1 MFTAD
6 RVTKR
11 YADVT
16 ALDGVALS
24 AEKGEILGLVGPNG
38 AGKTTLLKS
47 AVGLVRPDAGD
58 ITAAGIDVRR
68 DPVAARGRI
77 GYMPGDCGLYDRW
90 SGRALLDFCLG
101 AYPRADVDS
110 ALADSLVARF
120 ELPLAK
126 RVRGYSTGM
135 RRKLLL
141 IQALAVRVPLLVLD
155 EPTEGLDPTTRA
167 FLADHLRRR
176 AEAGTTVLFSS
187 HQLDE
192 VEEISHRIAFLHHGR
207 LLDIDTVAAIRA
219 RASHYLRVTLPEDAD
234 PALLEGPTVASVT
247 AADGEW
253 LVEAAG
259 DPAATLRALAGLP
272 VTSLEFNR
280 ARVSELYR
288 DLYGVDGTGDAR

>member
-1 MFTAD
+1 MFAAD

-11 YADVT
+11 FADVT
-16 ALDGVALS
+16 ALDEVAF
-24 AEKGEILGLVGPNG
+24 AVEQGEIMGLVGPNG

-47 AVGLVRPDAGD
+47 AVGLVRPDTGGVTVD
-58 ITAAGIDVRR
+58 GIDVRH

-90 SGRALLDFCLG
+90 TGRAILDFCLG
-101 AYPRADVDS
+101 AYPTVDVD
-110 ALADSLVARF
+110 DSLVDALVSRF

-141 IQALAVRVPLLVLD
+141 IQALAVRAPLLVLD

-167 FLADHLRRR
+167 FLADHLRGR

-192 VEEISHRIAFLHHGR
+192 VEEISHRIAFLHHG
-207 LLDIDTVAAIRA
+207 
-219 RASHYLRVTLPEDAD
+219 
-234 PALLEGPTVASVT
+234 
-247 AADGEW
+247 
-253 LVEAAG
+253 
-259 DPAATLRALAGLP
+259 
-272 VTSLEFNR
+272 
-280 ARVSELYR
+280 
-288 DLYGVDGTGDAR
+288 